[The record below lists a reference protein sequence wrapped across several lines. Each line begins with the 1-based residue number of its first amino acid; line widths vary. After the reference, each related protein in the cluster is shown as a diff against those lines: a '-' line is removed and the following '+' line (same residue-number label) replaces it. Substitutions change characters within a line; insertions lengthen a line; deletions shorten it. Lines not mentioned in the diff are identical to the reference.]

1 MLNFSFVFG
10 QELQQRS
17 LSTGSALAV
26 STYPI
31 WSVALSAGF
40 LANAAYCFYLLR
52 KNRSWPVY
60 WTSAAPGG
68 YWLGAALMGILW
80 FGGIAAYGMGANAL
94 GGLGGVVGWPVFV
107 AMNIITGN
115 VWGAVTGEWAG
126 VSRGSYAYSWAGI
139 CALLV
144 AIFVISRGG
153 A

>member
-1 MLNFSFVFG
+1 
-10 QELQQRS
+10 
-17 LSTGSALAV
+17 
-26 STYPI
+26 
-31 WSVALSAGF
+31 
-40 LANAAYCFYLLR
+40 
-52 KNRSWPVY
+52 
-60 WTSAAPGG
+60 
-68 YWLGAALMGILW
+68 MGILW